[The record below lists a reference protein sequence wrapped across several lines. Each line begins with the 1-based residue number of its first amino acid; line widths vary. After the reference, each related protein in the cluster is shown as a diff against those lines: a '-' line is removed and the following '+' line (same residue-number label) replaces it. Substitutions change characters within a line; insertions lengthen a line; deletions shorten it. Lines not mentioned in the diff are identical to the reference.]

1 MFVSAIFSPTL
12 VVRTPPHT
20 TRSADA
26 VRMAA
31 TMAPPSAQPGA
42 TRILVPEFPEVCEQT
57 GITLTRYMCEVARAN
72 PELQELESLL
82 AAIQTAG
89 KTINSLVNRAH
100 ITGLVGYADGG
111 GSINVQGEEQK
122 TLDIVTNDVLK
133 KALRFTGK
141 MGVIASEEEDNPV
154 DTSDMAGLPAY
165 ETTALMD
172 ETGRYTAVFDPLD
185 GSSNVDAGIPTGTI
199 FGIFDAQDCL
209 LPEEAC
215 DTADEKFTGDTAEC
229 SVDAPSAECLAATLQ
244 PGTSLV
250 ASGYILY
257 SSSTFFALTLGAG
270 VQIFTL
276 DISIGEFVLTHPDVQ
291 LPRRGGIYSFNEA
304 NRVYWDPPLRSYV
317 EDIQQ
322 GLGESGKRYSS
333 RYIGSM
339 VGDVHRTLLYGGIF
353 GYPADAKN
361 TNGKLRL
368 LYEAAPMAYL
378 IEQAGGLALT
388 GKTRIMDLIPQN
400 VHQRVP
406 VILGS
411 PDDVREVRAP
421 HLLHAPPLPDALLTS
436 AAATLQC
443 RGYYDIF
450 TGSNTM
456 GDSDEAAAIRAR
468 CFTRLTPGQLL
479 DTTMDRVPD
488 SIALDTTGDGRV
500 DKVVKIEDAAKYQ
513 K

>member
-1 MFVSAIFSPTL
+1 M
-12 VVRTPPHT
+12 PP
-20 TRSADA
+20 
-26 VRMAA
+26 V
-31 TMAPPSAQPGA
+31 
-42 TRILVPEFPEVCEQT
+42 FNEVCSHT
-57 GITLTRYMCEVARAN
+57 GVTLSRYMCEVARAN
-72 PELQELESLL
+72 PELEDMQTLMSS
-82 AAIQTAG
+82 IQTAV
-89 KTINSLVNRAH
+89 KTIASLVARSH
-100 ITGLVGYADGG
+100 ITGMVGAQGAV
-111 GSINVQGEEQK
+111 NVQGEEQK
-122 TLDIVTNDVLK
+122 KLDVITNEVLK
-133 KALRFTGK
+133 DALRFTGK
-141 MGVIASEEEDNPV
+141 MGVIASEEEDFPV
-154 DTSDMAGLPAY
+154 DVLDDAALPEY
-165 ETTALMD
+165 DFETIID
-172 ETGRYTAVFDPLD
+172 ETSRYIAVFDPLD
-185 GSSNVDAGIPTGTI
+185 GSSNVDAGVPTGTI
-199 FGIFDAQDCL
+199 FGIFEHAGEGCVVCEEELDDDCS
-209 LPEEAC
+209 PQE
-215 DTADEKFTGDTAEC
+215 
-229 SVDAPSAECLAATLQ
+229 SVNEYCITSTLK
-244 PGTSLV
+244 PGSSLV
-250 ASGYILY
+250 ASGYCLY
-257 SSSTFFALTLGAG
+257 SSSTFFCLTLGAG
-270 VQIFTL
+270 VQMFVL
-276 DISIGEFVLTHPDVQ
+276 DPLVGEFRLTHPNVK
-291 LPRRGGIYSFNEA
+291 LPSRGSIYSLNEG
-304 NRVYWDPPLRSYV
+304 NRGSWDAPLREYV
-317 EDIQQ
+317 SAIQE
-322 GLGESGKRYSS
+322 GRGESGKPYSS

-411 PDDVREVRAP
+411 PDDVREVC
-421 HLLHAPPLPDALLTS
+421 APPLHTSSTPPSPQPLLTS

-488 SIALDTTGDGRV
+488 SIALDSTGDGRV
-500 DKVVKIEDAAKYQ
+500 DKVVKIEDAQKYQ

>member
-1 MFVSAIFSPTL
+1 M
-12 VVRTPPHT
+12 R
-20 TRSADA
+20 
-26 VRMAA
+26 
-31 TMAPPSAQPGA
+31 PS
-42 TRILVPEFPEVCEQT
+42 L
-57 GITLTRYMCEVARAN
+57 
-72 PELQELESLL
+72 
-82 AAIQTAG
+82 
-89 KTINSLVNRAH
+89 
-100 ITGLVGYADGG
+100 
-111 GSINVQGEEQK
+111 
-122 TLDIVTNDVLK
+122 
-133 KALRFTGK
+133 
-141 MGVIASEEEDNPV
+141 
-154 DTSDMAGLPAY
+154 
-165 ETTALMD
+165 
-172 ETGRYTAVFDPLD
+172 
-185 GSSNVDAGIPTGTI
+185 
-199 FGIFDAQDCL
+199 
-209 LPEEAC
+209 
-215 DTADEKFTGDTAEC
+215 
-229 SVDAPSAECLAATLQ
+229 
-244 PGTSLV
+244 
-250 ASGYILY
+250 
-257 SSSTFFALTLGAG
+257 
-270 VQIFTL
+270 QIFTL

-291 LPRRGGIYSFNEA
+291 LPSRGGIYSFNEA

-421 HLLHAPPLPDALLTS
+421 PSPPSLHLPLSFTHLRHR
-436 AAATLQC
+436 LQC

>member
-1 MFVSAIFSPTL
+1 
-12 VVRTPPHT
+12 
-20 TRSADA
+20 
-26 VRMAA
+26 
-31 TMAPPSAQPGA
+31 
-42 TRILVPEFPEVCEQT
+42 
-57 GITLTRYMCEVARAN
+57 
-72 PELQELESLL
+72 
-82 AAIQTAG
+82 
-89 KTINSLVNRAH
+89 
-100 ITGLVGYADGG
+100 
-111 GSINVQGEEQK
+111 
-122 TLDIVTNDVLK
+122 
-133 KALRFTGK
+133 
-141 MGVIASEEEDNPV
+141 
-154 DTSDMAGLPAY
+154 
-165 ETTALMD
+165 
-172 ETGRYTAVFDPLD
+172 
-185 GSSNVDAGIPTGTI
+185 
-199 FGIFDAQDCL
+199 
-209 LPEEAC
+209 
-215 DTADEKFTGDTAEC
+215 
-229 SVDAPSAECLAATLQ
+229 
-244 PGTSLV
+244 
-250 ASGYILY
+250 
-257 SSSTFFALTLGAG
+257 
-270 VQIFTL
+270 
-276 DISIGEFVLTHPDVQ
+276 
-291 LPRRGGIYSFNEA
+291 
-304 NRVYWDPPLRSYV
+304 
-317 EDIQQ
+317 
-322 GLGESGKRYSS
+322 
-333 RYIGSM
+333 M

-411 PDDVREVRAP
+411 PDDVPEVRAP
-421 HLLHAPPLPDALLTS
+421 HTSTSSTPPSPQPLHAS
-436 AAATLQC
+436 AATHLQC